1 MATKI
6 VGLTGQT
13 GAGKS
18 LVSTMLTDRG
28 YRVIDCDAVARQ
40 VVEKGKGCLLDLTIE
55 FGTEILLPDG
65 TLNRKAL
72 GAIVFSDKR
81 KLKRL
86 GQITYPYIQEEI
98 FRLTESYRQSG
109 EAVVFLNAPTLIES
123 GTDTYCDKIISV
135 IASPEE
141 RFLRIVRRDNL
152 TTEEAERR
160 MNAQQEDEFYTSRS
174 DFVIRNDGD
183 MTDLRVSVMEML
195 GKIGVALPGEKP

>member
-1 MATKI
+1 MTTKI

-18 LVSTMLTDRG
+18 LVSTMLADRG

-72 GAIVFSDKR
+72 GAIVFSDKQ
-81 KLKRL
+81 KQKRL

-98 FRLTESYRQSG
+98 FRLTEHYRQSG
-109 EAVVFLNAPTLIES
+109 EAVVFLDAPTLIES
-123 GTDTYCDKIISV
+123 GTDAYCDKIVSV
-135 IASPEE
+135 IAPPEE

-160 MNAQQEDEFYTSRS
+160 MNAQQADEFYTSRS
-174 DFVIRNDGD
+174 DFVIRNTGD
-183 MTDLRVSVMEML
+183 MTDLRVTMMEML
-195 GKIGVALPGEKP
+195 GNIGVSLPGEAT

>member
-18 LVSTMLTDRG
+18 LVSAMLTERG

-40 VVEKGKGCLLDLTIE
+40 VVEKGKECLLDLTIE

-65 TLNRKAL
+65 TLNRKKL
-72 GAIVFSDKR
+72 GAIVFSDKQQQ
-81 KLKRL
+81 KRL

-98 FRLTESYRQSG
+98 LRLTERYRQSG
-109 EAVVFLNAPTLIES
+109 EAVVFLDAPTLIES
-123 GTDTYCDKIISV
+123 GTDAYCDKIVSV
-135 IASPEE
+135 IAPPEE

-152 TTEEAERR
+152 TAAEAERR
-160 MNAQQEDEFYTSRS
+160 MNAQQADDFYTSRS
-174 DFVIRNDGD
+174 DFVIRNAGD
-183 MTDLRVSVMEML
+183 MTTLRVTVMEML
-195 GKIGVALPGEKP
+195 AKIGVPLPGEGP

>member
-1 MATKI
+1 MPTKI

-18 LVSTMLTDRG
+18 LVSTMLTERG

-40 VVEKGKGCLLDLTIE
+40 VVEKGKECLLDLTIE
-55 FGTEILLPDG
+55 FGTEILLPGG

-72 GAIVFSDKR
+72 GAIVFGDKR
-81 KLKRL
+81 KLRRL

-98 FRLTESYRQSG
+98 FRLTEHYRQSG
-109 EAVVFLNAPTLIES
+109 EAVVFLDAPTLIES
-123 GTDTYCDKIISV
+123 GTDAYCDKIVSV

-152 TTEEAERR
+152 TT
-160 MNAQQEDEFYTSRS
+160 
-174 DFVIRNDGD
+174 
-183 MTDLRVSVMEML
+183 
-195 GKIGVALPGEKP
+195 